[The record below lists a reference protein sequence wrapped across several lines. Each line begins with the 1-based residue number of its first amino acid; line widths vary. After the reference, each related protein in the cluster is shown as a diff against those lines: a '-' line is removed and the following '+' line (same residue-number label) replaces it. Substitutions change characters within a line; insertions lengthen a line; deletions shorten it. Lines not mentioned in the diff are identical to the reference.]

1 MFPILPILPILPIYF
16 LCHHKFSSA
25 YHSAYDVEAC
35 YLSPKPPFCKGG
47 CMAEWFAEE
56 NEK

>member
-1 MFPILPILPILPIYF
+1 MGQRI
-16 LCHHKFSSA
+16 
-25 YHSAYDVEAC
+25 SAYDVEAC